1 VRKEQSL
8 STIDHRSLPQ
18 CDRLQRIAMNSH
30 RYMGYPGLAVT
41 LLVAACASIPPPNEQ
56 LAASRAAIE
65 SAEVAGANKTAPVEL
80 AQARD
85 KLSAAQL
92 AVNNRDNDVA
102 RRLAEEALVDAQLA
116 QAKAS
121 TARSREGLEQTDNA
135 VRNLREEANRPTAPR
150 PVEPASP
157 TR

>member
-1 VRKEQSL
+1 
-8 STIDHRSLPQ
+8 
-18 CDRLQRIAMNSH
+18 MNSH

-41 LLVAACASIPPPNEQ
+41 LLVAACASIPPPTEQ

-65 SAEVAGANKTAPVEL
+65 SAEVAGATKTAPVEL

-85 KLSAAQL
+85 KMSAAQV
-92 AVNNRDNDVA
+92 AVNNRDNERA

-121 TARSREGLEQTDNA
+121 TARSREGVEQADNA
-135 VRNLREEANRPTAPR
+135 LRMLREEANRPTAAR
-150 PVEPASP
+150 PAEPVSP